1 MEPLYKPE
9 GVEARWQQTWEA
21 EGLYNAEVDPE
32 REPYTIA
39 FPPPNV
45 TGELHMGH
53 ALNASI
59 QDALIRWHRMRGFN
73 ALWQT
78 GYDHAGI
85 ATQNVVERRA
95 REGRQDAPRPRAGG
109 VPRARV
115 GVARKVRAGDHGAAS
130 RPGRVDGLPPRADD
144 DGRALRARGDA
155 LLRAPARQG
164 ADLPR
169 EPDRQL
175 VPARHVGD
183 LGPRGQPHPRGR
195 HAHAGSA
202 TRSRTG
208 PATSRSRPCVPRRCS
223 RTPASR

>member
-45 TGELHMGH
+45 TGDLHMGH

-59 QDALIRWHRMRGFN
+59 QDALIRLHRMRGFER
-73 ALWQT
+73 ALADRVRPR
-78 GYDHAGI
+78 GHRDA
-85 ATQNVVERRA
+85 ERRRARA
-95 REGRQDAPRPRAGG
+95 REGRQDPPRPRAGG

-115 GVARKVRAGDHGAAS
+115 GVAREVRAGDHGAAS

-144 DGRALRARGDA
+144 DGRALRARGHA

-183 LGPRGQPHPRGR
+183 LGPRGQPHPGGR
-195 HAHAGSA
+195 HALAGSA

>member
-21 EGLYNAEVDPE
+21 EGLYNAEVDPA

-59 QDALIRWHRMRGFN
+59 QDALIRLHRMRGFN

-85 ATQNVVERRA
+85 ATQNVVERELAKEGKTRHDLG
-95 REGRQDAPRPRAGG
+95 REAFLERVWAWLEKYGRR
-109 VPRARV
+109 
-115 GVARKVRAGDHGAAS
+115 DHGAAS

-144 DGRALRARGDA
+144 DGRALRARGHA

-195 HAHAGSA
+195 HALAGSA

-208 PATSRSRPCVPRRCS
+208 RATSRSRPCVPRRCS
-223 RTPASR
+223 RTPASP